1 MLNQL
6 YQIMI
11 KFKVICINDKA
22 RPDGIPLSKWI
33 KESEIYTVTEVT
45 KMRIQG
51 GRLGFK
57 LAEVNI
63 DDCFPYQYFDASRFA
78 LLGSPGEQWAENE
91 LDRILEDA
99 KEESL
104 ELNLFKLGP
113 T

>member
-1 MLNQL
+1 MLNQQL
-6 YQIMI
+6 QIMI
-11 KFKVICINDKA
+11 KFKVICINDKD

-33 KESEIYTVTEVT
+33 KESEVYTVTEVT
-45 KMRIQG
+45 RMRIQG
-51 GRLGFK
+51 GKLGFK

-104 ELNLFKLGP
+104 EHHLFKLGP